1 MVTVDRWQAAQEYEQ
16 GFWQGFGEQIA
27 EGRESQ
33 MDWYRWRAEQ
43 LAAKLREAGRPELT
57 DGSARLIEVGCGP
70 IGIASFFPARVAVAV
85 DPLNDFYGSNPVLSK
100 LRNPAVSYVNGPGE
114 ALPAETGAFDLA
126 VIDNCID
133 HVRDVDAVMGELQ
146 RVLAPGGV
154 LFLTVNC
161 RTPLG
166 FVVHRALSRLRIDK
180 GHPHTFTASRAR
192 ALLERHR
199 FAPLTVR
206 TDSYLTALRGDL
218 AGPGL
223 RPRIKG
229 LLGTSEFVTTT
240 LSTRQ
245 G

>member
-1 MVTVDRWQAAQEYEQ
+1 MVTVDRWQAAQAYEQ
-16 GFWQGFGEQIA
+16 GFWQGIGEQIA
-27 EGRESQ
+27 SGRESQ
-33 MDWYRWRAEQ
+33 MEWYRWRAEQ
-43 LAAKLREAGRPELT
+43 LAARLREAGRADLA

-70 IGIASFFPARVAVAV
+70 IGIASFFPARAAVAV
-85 DPLNDFYGSNPVLSK
+85 DPLNDFYGTNPALSG

-114 ALPAETGAFDLA
+114 ALPAESGAFDLA

-133 HVRDVDAVMGELQ
+133 HVRDVDAVMAELR

-166 FVVHRALSRLRIDK
+166 YAVHRVLSRLRIDA
-180 GHPHTFTASRAR
+180 GHPHTFTASRAQGLLGR
-192 ALLERHR
+192 HGFTLLALR
-199 FAPLTVR
+199 V
-206 TDSYLTALRGDL
+206 DSYLAALRDDL
-218 AGPGL
+218 RGPGL
-223 RPRIKG
+223 RPRLKG
-229 LLGTSEFVTTT
+229 ILGTSEFVTTT